1 MNTHSIFDFYRFVSQ
16 GIPTITEKSERP
28 PKQPIYVNVVFH
40 KDLGYTPE
48 YQYEQTHLALAK
60 KHIEEISGREVVI
73 NVVRDP
79 KMRDFNYKSDNDV
92 EYGLREHWNRNEKS
106 SRDHQSKNSE
116 LEKTLFVTPDYLRFN
131 EPAKADSGHEFGMT
145 SYKNPRGAAHAL
157 GLLLGATREDGDI
170 TYNGWWN
177 DTFMKYNGESI
188 LRGND
193 LNYSDANK
201 KNIRNYLDKF
211 D

>member
-1 MNTHSIFDFYRFVSQ
+1 MSTHSIFDFYRIVSQ
-16 GIPTITEKSERP
+16 GTPTITENSERP

-40 KDLGYTPE
+40 KDLSYVAE
-48 YQYEQTHLALAK
+48 QEFEQTHLALAK
-60 KHIEEISGREVVI
+60 KHIEQISGREVVI

-79 KMRDFNYKSDNDV
+79 KMRNFDYQSDNDA
-92 EYGLREHWNRNEKS
+92 EYGLREHWNRNKNPS
-106 SRDHQSKNSE
+106 SDHQSKKSK
-116 LEKTLFVTPDYLRFN
+116 LEKTLFVTPEHLSFS
-131 EPAKADSGHEFGMT
+131 EPGKTEPGREFGMT
-145 SYKNPRGAAHAL
+145 SYNNVRGAAHTL
-157 GLLLGATREDGDI
+157 GLLLGATRADGEI

-177 DTFMKYNGESI
+177 DTFMKYNSESP

-201 KNIRNYLDKF
+201 QNIRTYLAKF

>member
-1 MNTHSIFDFYRFVSQ
+1 VSANSIFDFYRITSQ
-16 GIPTITEKSERP
+16 GTPTITEKSERP
-28 PKQPIYVNVVFH
+28 PKQPIHVNVVFH
-40 KDLGYTPE
+40 KDLGYVAE
-48 YQYEQTHLALAK
+48 QEFEQTHLALAK
-60 KHIEEISGREVVI
+60 KHIQKISGREVVI
-73 NVVRDP
+73 NVIRDP

-92 EYGLREHWNRNEKS
+92 ERGLREHWNRNENPGHNHKS
-106 SRDHQSKNSE
+106 KKPE
-116 LEKTLFVTPDYLRFN
+116 LQKTLFVTPAHLSFS

-145 SYKNPRGAAHAL
+145 SYNNPRGAAHAL
-157 GLLLGATREDGDI
+157 GLLLGATRKDADI

-177 DTFMKYNGESI
+177 DTFMKYNGESV

-201 KNIRNYLDKF
+201 QNIRKYLDKF